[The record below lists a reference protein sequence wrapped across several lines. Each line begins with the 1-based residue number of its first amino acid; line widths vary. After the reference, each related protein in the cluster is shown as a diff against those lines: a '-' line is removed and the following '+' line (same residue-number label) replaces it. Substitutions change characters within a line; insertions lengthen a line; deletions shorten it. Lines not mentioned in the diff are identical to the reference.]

1 MYTLSCIEYLA
12 VNIPML
18 KTWLLIAWVGTTSNF
33 QILHESFTHE
43 HCRQE
48 RQVWQQAVD
57 AHVQLDCV
65 QDLREG
71 RSQYPPRWGSHGLV
85 K

>member
-1 MYTLSCIEYLA
+1 
-12 VNIPML
+12 ML

-33 QILHESFTHE
+33 QILHESFTYE
-43 HCRQE
+43 QCVAE
-48 RQVWQQAVD
+48 RNVWMLILN
-57 AHVQLDCV
+57 HSINLECT

-71 RSQYPPRWGSHGLV
+71 RSQYPVRPGSQGLV

>member
-1 MYTLSCIEYLA
+1 
-12 VNIPML
+12 ML

-33 QILHESFTHE
+33 QILHESFTYE
-43 HCRQE
+43 QCIE
-48 RQVWQQAVD
+48 EKNVWMLILNRSI
-57 AHVQLDCV
+57 QLQCT

-71 RSQYPPRWGSHGLV
+71 RSQYPPRWGSQGLV

>member
-1 MYTLSCIEYLA
+1 
-12 VNIPML
+12 ML

-33 QILHESFTHE
+33 QILHESFTYE
-43 HCRQE
+43 QCVAE
-48 RQVWQQAVD
+48 RNVWMLILN
-57 AHVQLDCV
+57 HSIQLECT

-71 RSQYPPRWGSHGLV
+71 RSQYPPRWGSQGLV

>member
-1 MYTLSCIEYLA
+1 
-12 VNIPML
+12 ML

-33 QILHESFTHE
+33 QILHESFTYE
-43 HCRQE
+43 QCVAE
-48 RQVWQQAVD
+48 RRVWMLILD
-57 AHVQLDCV
+57 RSIQLQCT

-71 RSQYPPRWGSHGLV
+71 RSQYPPRFGSQGLV

>member
-1 MYTLSCIEYLA
+1 
-12 VNIPML
+12 ML

-33 QILHESFTHE
+33 QILHESFTYE
-43 HCRQE
+43 QCVEE
-48 RQVWQQAVD
+48 RNVWMLILNNSI
-57 AHVQLDCV
+57 QLECT

-71 RSQYPPRWGSHGLV
+71 RSQYPSRFGSQGLV

>member
-1 MYTLSCIEYLA
+1 
-12 VNIPML
+12 ML

-33 QILHESFTHE
+33 QILHESFTYE
-43 HCRQE
+43 QCVEE
-48 RQVWQQAVD
+48 RKAWMLNLN
-57 AHVQLDCV
+57 HSITLECI

>member
-1 MYTLSCIEYLA
+1 
-12 VNIPML
+12 ML

-33 QILHESFTHE
+33 QILHESFTYE
-43 HCRQE
+43 QCVEE
-48 RQVWQQAVD
+48 RNVWMLILNNSI
-57 AHVQLDCV
+57 QLECT

>member
-1 MYTLSCIEYLA
+1 
-12 VNIPML
+12 ML

-33 QILHESFTHE
+33 QILHESFAYE
-43 HCRQE
+43 QCIEE
-48 RQVWQQAVD
+48 RNVWM
-57 AHVQLDCV
+57 LILNNSINLECT

-71 RSQYPPRWGSHGLV
+71 RSQYPPRFGSQGLV